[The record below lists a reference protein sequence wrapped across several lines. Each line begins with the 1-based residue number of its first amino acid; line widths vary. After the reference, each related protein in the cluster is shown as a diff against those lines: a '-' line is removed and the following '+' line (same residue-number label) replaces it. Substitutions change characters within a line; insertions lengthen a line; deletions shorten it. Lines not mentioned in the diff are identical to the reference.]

1 MSAADTDGDDALSP
15 EAAIN
20 AVWGPNRAWL
30 AAAVVLGCGVGGGL
44 LGWALAGGREWLRP
58 WACAGYGMVV
68 GGLASL
74 LPRVAA
80 ILSLGRSLA
89 RRPTRD
95 DADTSWWPLTLVASA
110 VRETPALRR
119 TAEDFR
125 TAVSGFVP
133 QARGLLAQRLWP
145 ACAAA
150 FIAPALG
157 LVSAWF
163 SWKVH
168 LPEAIRAASEKG
180 RAEEV
185 AEVTPVVDWSV
196 VAWPMII
203 SILAAL
209 ALMLAVV
216 LVDQLTRRLL
226 QRWASTVRP
235 LDVDSPA
242 VQEKLGD
249 AGQVRAGGPVAVR
262 PTARPVLVEAPVMQP
277 EKPQPQISA
286 EELQGLGDL
295 FKNG

>member
-1 MSAADTDGDDALSP
+1 MSAADSDADDGLSP

-20 AVWGPNRAWL
+20 AVWGANRAWL
-30 AAAVVLGCGVGGGL
+30 AAALVLGCGIGGGL
-44 LGWALAGGREWLRP
+44 LGWAMAGGREWLRP
-58 WACAGYGMVV
+58 WACAGYGMAV
-68 GGLASL
+68 GGLVSL
-74 LPRVAA
+74 LPRVAS
-80 ILSLGRSLA
+80 LLTLGRALS

-95 DADTSWWPLTLVASA
+95 DAGDSWWPLTLVASA

-125 TAVSGFVP
+125 AAVTGFVP

-168 LPEAIRAASEKG
+168 LPEAIRLASEKG
-180 RAEEV
+180 RQDELTEV
-185 AEVTPVVDWSV
+185 VPVVDWSV
-196 VAWPMII
+196 VAWPMILT
-203 SILAAL
+203 ILLSL

-226 QRWASTVRP
+226 QRWATTVRP
-235 LDVDSPA
+235 LDVESPA
-242 VQEKLGD
+242 VQERLADGEHM
-249 AGQVRAGGPVAVR
+249 RPPVAAAPR
-262 PTARPVLVEAPVMQP
+262 ATAKPVVDVPVAPP
-277 EKPQPQISA
+277 EKPRPQISA